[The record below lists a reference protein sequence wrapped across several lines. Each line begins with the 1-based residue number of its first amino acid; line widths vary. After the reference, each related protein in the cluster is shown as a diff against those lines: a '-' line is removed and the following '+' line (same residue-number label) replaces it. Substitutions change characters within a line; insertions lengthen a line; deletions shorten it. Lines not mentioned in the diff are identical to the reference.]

1 MRPAPADDPAELVGR
16 MRRGDASAW
25 REVVDRY
32 EPLLRRFACRNGLS
46 ADDADDA
53 VQLTWLRCVGHLG
66 QLTQADRLRAWL
78 ISICRRE
85 SVHLA
90 IRARREVQLSEPE
103 TALLINDGTAEGDPC
118 GEVILFSHERRWG
131 GSRAACPRHSQKSRS
146 RGRTTSATSPAW
158 TFRRAA
164 PVMVVKTRWFGLR
177 TLQRP
182 SITSSR
188 GAFREDKVAFVDHR
202 VIAPDRLVGLPIGH
216 IEPDPRAGARLS
228 HCIPNGAELASQHFP
243 LIL

>member
-1 MRPAPADDPAELVGR
+1 MKSGIAMRPAPADDSAELVGR

-90 IRARREVQLSEPE
+90 IRARRELQLSEPE
-103 TALLINDGTAEGDPC
+103 AALLINDGTAEGDPC
-118 GEVILFSHERRWG
+118 GEVVRRDEHHRLNGAIAALPLRQREVLVEVFNREGESYAELSHRLG
-131 GSRAACPRHSQKSRS
+131 LPVGSIGPTCQRAVIRLRNDPRL
-146 RGRTTSATSPAW
+146 AE
-158 TFRRAA
+158 
-164 PVMVVKTRWFGLR
+164 
-177 TLQRP
+177 
-182 SITSSR
+182 I
-188 GAFREDKVAFVDHR
+188 
-202 VIAPDRLVGLPIGH
+202 PDRHL
-216 IEPDPRAGARLS
+216 RARSA
-228 HCIPNGAELASQHFP
+228 
-243 LIL
+243 

>member
-1 MRPAPADDPAELVGR
+1 MKSGIAMRPAPADDSAELVGR

-32 EPLLRRFACRNGLS
+32 EPLLWRFACRNGLS

-103 TALLINDGTAEGDPC
+103 AALLINDGTAESDPC
-118 GEVILFSHERRWG
+118 AEVVRRDERDRLNGAIAALPLRQREVLVEVFNREGESYAVLSHRLG
-131 GSRAACPRHSQKSRS
+131 LPVGSIGPTCQRAVTRLRNDPRL
-146 RGRTTSATSPAW
+146 AE
-158 TFRRAA
+158 
-164 PVMVVKTRWFGLR
+164 
-177 TLQRP
+177 
-182 SITSSR
+182 I
-188 GAFREDKVAFVDHR
+188 
-202 VIAPDRLVGLPIGH
+202 PDRHL
-216 IEPDPRAGARLS
+216 RARSA
-228 HCIPNGAELASQHFP
+228 
-243 LIL
+243 

>member
-1 MRPAPADDPAELVGR
+1 MKSGIAMRPAPADDSAELVGR

-103 TALLINDGTAEGDPC
+103 AALLINDGTAEGDPC
-118 GEVILFSHERRWG
+118 GEVVRRDE
-131 GSRAACPRHSQKSRS
+131 H
-146 RGRTTSATSPAW
+146 
-158 TFRRAA
+158 
-164 PVMVVKTRWFGLR
+164 
-177 TLQRP
+177 
-182 SITSSR
+182 
-188 GAFREDKVAFVDHR
+188 
-202 VIAPDRLVGLPIGH
+202 DRLNGAIAALPQRQREVLVEVLNREGASYAELSHRLGLPVGSIG
-216 IEPDPRAGARLS
+216 PTCQRAVTRLRNDPRLAEIPDLHLRARS
-228 HCIPNGAELASQHFP
+228 A
-243 LIL
+243 